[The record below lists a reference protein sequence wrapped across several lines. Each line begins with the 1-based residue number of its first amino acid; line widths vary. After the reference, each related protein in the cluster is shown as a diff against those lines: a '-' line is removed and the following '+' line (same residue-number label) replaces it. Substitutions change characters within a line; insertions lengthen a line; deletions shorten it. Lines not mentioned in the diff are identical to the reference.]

1 MSFKQLIGTL
11 AAVIVIIFG
20 VYFVLESPRK
30 ARDESGNT
38 SKKSMMLYCG
48 AGIRPAAEPVI
59 AQFEKEHGIPIEP
72 TYAGSGQLLG
82 QISSHQ
88 RGDLYMPG
96 AELYVDR
103 AIEKGLAVEGSKRV
117 VAYFVPVILVQKG
130 NPKDIHSL
138 EDLKKEGL
146 RLGFGDE
153 RACAVGKKTL
163 KILEKNNI
171 ALSEL
176 QENIQYESST
186 VNELGVAIQLGQVDA
201 VIMWDANARN
211 FQKHGD
217 IIHIKRENN
226 IISTIPIALLT
237 SSKHP
242 EEARDFIEF
251 ITSEAGREILR
262 DRQYTVELKEK

>member
-1 MSFKQLIGTL
+1 MSAKQIIG
-11 AAVIVIIFG
+11 VIVALLAITVG
-20 VYFVLESPRK
+20 TVFVLQSPRK
-30 ARDESGNT
+30 VSDKSGVT
-38 SKKSMMLYCG
+38 SDKRLMLYCG
-48 AGIRPAAEPVI
+48 AGIRPAAETVI
-59 AQFEKEHGIPIEP
+59 SAFEKQHGVSIEP

-103 AIEKGLAVEGSKRV
+103 ALEKGLAVEGTKHI

-130 NPKDIHSL
+130 NPRDIHSL
-138 EDLKKEGL
+138 EDLKKDGL

-171 ALSEL
+171 PLSDL
-176 QENIQYESST
+176 QDSIQYQSST

-211 FQKHGD
+211 FEDYGD
-217 IIHIKRENN
+217 IVNIKRENN
-226 IISTIPIALLT
+226 IISTIPIALLS
-237 SSKHP
+237 SSKYP
-242 EEARDFIEF
+242 DEARNFIDF
-251 ITSEAGREILR
+251 ITSPAGRNILR
-262 DRQYTVELKEK
+262 DHQYTVELDEN